1 MNFLICVLYINSY
14 KYCVVATFN
23 EDEEL
28 FWYPILPYLNGPD
41 IGTRYGTCGFVIDR
55 STGSAQIVYTKTYPG
70 NRHGTQE
77 HFCNEVSNFS

>member
-1 MNFLICVLYINSY
+1 MNFLICALYINSY

-28 FWYPILPYLNGPD
+28 FWYPILPSISD
-41 IGTRYGTCGFVIDR
+41 IDTRYGTCGFKIDT
-55 STGSAQIVYTKTYPG
+55 SLGSAQIVYTKTYPG
-70 NRHGTQE
+70 NRHGTPE